1 MTDPHLSAQPSAATL
16 EALETLVAFPTVSR
30 DSNLGLIE
38 WARDRLARLGARC
51 RLTYDATGGKA
62 NLFATLGA
70 GAAPGLVLS
79 GHTDVVP
86 VDGQDWA
93 TDPFRVTR
101 VQDRI
106 HGRGTADMKGFLA
119 VVLARAPVFAD
130 AMQRGLYPGTLHV
143 ALSYDEE
150 IGCIGVHGLIADLA
164 QQGIRP
170 AGCIIGEPTGM
181 SPVIAHKGK
190 RDFRCCVSGREA
202 HSALT
207 PQGVN
212 AIEYA
217 ARLIVAIRDIAERMA
232 RTEARQYAYSVPYTT
247 LSTNRVVGGIANN
260 VVPRDC
266 EFMFEYRWLPGTD
279 PDGIEQEIRARAA
292 QLAQDMRAA
301 VPADGAQP
309 PGIAFERISDT
320 PHFDMAEDADIVRLA
335 QRLARN
341 AGSAKV
347 AYGTEAGLF
356 QRAGIPTVVCG
367 PGSIEVAHR
376 PDEYVTLAQLA
387 ECEAFL
393 DRLIGVADS

>member
-1 MTDPHLSAQPSAATL
+1 MADSALRTQPSAATL
-16 EALETLVAFPTVSR
+16 AALETLVAFPTVSR

-38 WARDRLARLGARC
+38 WARDGLAKLGASC
-51 RLTYDATGGKA
+51 RLTYDASGRKA
-62 NLFATLGA
+62 NLFATLGV
-70 GAAPGLVLS
+70 GPAPGLVLS

-93 TDPFRVTR
+93 TDPFRATR
-101 VQDRI
+101 VSDRI

-119 VVLARAPVFAD
+119 VVLARAPMFAD
-130 AMQRGLYPGTLHV
+130 AMQRGLYQGPLHF

-164 QQGIRP
+164 EQGIRP

-190 RDFRCCVSGREA
+190 RDFRCCVTGREA

-217 ARLIVAIRDIAERMA
+217 ARLIVFIRDIAERMA
-232 RTEARQYAYSVPYTT
+232 RSEARQYGYPVPYTT
-247 LSTNRVVGGIANN
+247 LSTNRVAGGIANN

-279 PDGIEQEIRARAA
+279 PDAIEHEIRAHASR
-292 QLAQDMRAA
+292 LGQDMHAA
-301 VPADGAQP
+301 APAGSASP
-309 PGIAFERISDT
+309 PGITFERLSDT
-320 PHFDMAEDADIVRLA
+320 PHFDMAEDAGIVRLA
-335 QRLARN
+335 QTLART
-341 AGSAKV
+341 AGRAKV

-376 PDEYVTLAQLA
+376 PDEYVTLEQLA
-387 ECEAFL
+387 ACEAFL
-393 DRLIGVADS
+393 DRLIEAGGA